1 MTEQR
6 LDLLDITTNPVDDL
20 LTRILYNCEIVPS
33 ITYAVA
39 GNYDCKLDLWLP
51 KDAAG
56 PVPTLIYLHGGG
68 WVSGLRQEFSLLFL
82 PFIEMG
88 FAVAN
93 VQYRMGHVSPA
104 PAAVLDCRAA
114 LRWVVYNADKYHFD
128 VDRIVTF
135 GHSAGGHLA
144 LMTGMLPASAGLDFE
159 TPGDND
165 LERQEAMMR
174 YYAEHE
180 EGKDELNVAAIIA
193 WSGIADV
200 NDLLVGTNKKVY
212 ALSWLGT
219 VPYIKEMAK
228 RMSPLTYVRRGL
240 PPMLLIHGDA
250 DMVVPYSQAV
260 RLQEALDEAGVS
272 NVLVTIPGGGHVRFK
287 QEEITRIYALIRD
300 LLIGNDLMPAGQ
312 RPGGVTD

>member
-1 MTEQR
+1 MTEQH

-20 LTRILYNCEIVPS
+20 LTRILYNCEVVPS
-33 ITYAVA
+33 VTYAVA

-56 PVPTLIYLHGGG
+56 PVPTLIYQHGGG

-93 VQYRMGHVSPA
+93 VQYRMGHVSAA

-114 LRWVVYNADKYHFD
+114 LRWVVYNADKYNFD

-159 TPGDND
+159 TPGGND

-174 YYAEHE
+174 YYAECE
-180 EGKDELNVAAIIA
+180 EGKDELKVAAIIA
-193 WSGIADV
+193 WSGITDV
-200 NDLLVGTNKKVY
+200 NDLLAGVNRKGY

-219 VPYIKEMAK
+219 VPYVKELAT
-228 RMSPLTYVRRGL
+228 RMSPLTYVRPGL

-260 RLQEALDEAGVS
+260 RLQEALDKAGVN
-272 NVLVTIPGGGHVRFK
+272 NVLVTIPGGVHVRFK
-287 QEEITRIYALIRD
+287 EEEITRIYALIRD
-300 LLIGNDLMPAGQ
+300 LLIRNDLMPAGQ
-312 RPGGVTD
+312 RPDGVTA